1 MLNSE
6 VSSGTNSCPIC
17 YWYVLRLWELI
28 WLCLKIEFKIRIFSL
43 SVLYYSY
50 SNQKIQF
57 IFHKKLSYADHP
69 WYLCIAKL
77 WSCSNIFSGQTPD
90 LFLKV
95 LNLTKYQLAVWWSVR
110 VRASSEEWGFCWGLT
125 GSEALRV
132 TVRRLPRLLLTAW
145 WHILAVERSFM
156 IQYNYGLFTLVRGF
170 SRACCRIN
178 QIAIM

>member
-6 VSSGTNSCPIC
+6 VSAGTNSRPIC

-77 WSCSNIFSGQTPD
+77 WSVIYFRSDTWFILESSKFN
-90 LFLKV
+90 KV
-95 LNLTKYQLAVWWSVR
+95 ST
-110 VRASSEEWGFCWGLT
+110 SSM
-125 GSEALRV
+125 
-132 TVRRLPRLLLTAW
+132 
-145 WHILAVERSFM
+145 M
-156 IQYNYGLFTLVRGF
+156 ISACQGLFRRMRVLLGVDRLW
-170 SRACCRIN
+170 SIESDC
-178 QIAIM
+178 